1 MMDVSHR
8 SDIAVPIR
16 DLILVVL
23 PYCLRRH
30 AAELLG
36 LRGHPQLTQVGQK
49 PHSMGIRDLPLLT
62 CYYGLHGLMGYQFRI
77 DYGVLS
83 LL

>member
-16 DLILVVL
+16 DLILLVVL

-49 PHSMGIRDLPLLT
+49 PHSMGIRDLPLLLNMLLWVT
-62 CYYGLHGLMGYQFRI
+62 WAN
-77 DYGVLS
+77 GVPIPYWLRS
-83 LL
+83 T